1 MQDWM
6 ICKNCLKRF
15 CSETLICV
23 YCFLHADTSL
33 RDGLFHEYKKYG
45 KVNAVLVAGVG
56 EERYAIVSFRK

>member
-1 MQDWM
+1 MQDWI

-15 CSETLICV
+15 CSETLIV
-23 YCFLHADTSL
+23 YFFLHADTSL

>member
-1 MQDWM
+1 MQKLQKFFIVLIWK
-6 ICKNCLKRF
+6 ILL
-15 CSETLICV
+15 ETLIA
-23 YCFLHADTSL
+23 YFFLRADTSL